1 MRLAPLRSGQATPL
15 QLGSGECESSSF
27 SLFSASWH
35 PRAVE
40 GRASDRWRRQRPIAV
55 NDVTTDDVT
64 TDDVTTDDV
73 TTDDVTTDEVTTAA
87 QDASASS
94 DESNGPAAPDF
105 ELTLGDGSTFRL
117 SDEQKPVSLVFCAE
131 W

>member
-1 MRLAPLRSGQATPL
+1 MRKLVLLVVLGFVASACGG
-15 QLGSGECESSSF
+15 GSGVGGVATS
-27 SLFSASWH
+27 
-35 PRAVE
+35 
-40 GRASDRWRRQRPIAV
+40 V
-55 NDVTTDDVT
+55 NDVTTDDVTTDDVT

-117 SDEQKPVSLVFCAE
+117 SDEQKPVYLVFWAE